1 MGSPLAAPC
10 SHACA
15 KAARAAFAQAWEH
28 GAAKGLPIQQL
39 LEAQARLRA
48 LERSAP
54 FAAEAKLEWLAA
66 EEQASLPPLDMS
78 EAAAEA
84 EAAAVGKLDEK
95 NRALLEARAVL
106 ATAREKQAALDDAA
120 TEAVLLAAPRP
131 VDDHAGAD
139 LALGRC
145 RQLGVE
151 RGVGRRVAEVKL
163 LEPSALTL
171 SGVVQ
176 TNVAAAAIAQAEL

>member
-1 MGSPLAAPC
+1 MVRVRVRVSPNPNN
-10 SHACA
+10 
-15 KAARAAFAQAWEH
+15 
-28 GAAKGLPIQQL
+28 PN
-39 LEAQARLRA
+39 
-48 LERSAP
+48 P
-54 FAAEAKLEWLAA
+54 N
-66 EEQASLPPLDMS
+66 PNP
-78 EAAAEA
+78 
-84 EAAAVGKLDEK
+84 
-95 NRALLEARAVL
+95 N
-106 ATAREKQAALDDAA
+106 QAALDDAA

-131 VDDHAGAD
+131 VDDHAGAE

-176 TNVAAAAIAQAEL
+176 TNVAAAAIAQAGL